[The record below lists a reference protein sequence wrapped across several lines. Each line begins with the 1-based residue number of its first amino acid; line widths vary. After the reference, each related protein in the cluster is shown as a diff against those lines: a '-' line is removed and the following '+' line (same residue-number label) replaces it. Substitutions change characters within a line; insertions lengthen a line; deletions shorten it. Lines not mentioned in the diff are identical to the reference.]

1 MNNGDPWQG
10 NQSLIFLFIEI
21 NDCNF
26 TNGGGKTGGELYKKN
41 GLLHEDCGSCTR
53 LNLTIIT
60 LHAYTERLDIAKIT
74 ASDDWS

>member
-1 MNNGDPWQG
+1 M
-10 NQSLIFLFIEI
+10 
-21 NDCNF
+21 
-26 TNGGGKTGGELYKKN
+26 YKKN